1 MSCYDEFALLQ
12 EQAAELGLPWD
23 RPPAVRREFVEVAPD
38 RRLGALVWG
47 RQPAELVLLH
57 GGAQNAHTWDSV
69 ALLLGR
75 PLMAVDLP
83 GHGHSDWRLDR
94 DYTPRDNAADVATAV
109 RSLAPEARLVAGMS
123 LGGVTAIALMAA
135 YPELVRRL
143 VLVDVTPGSN
153 AIDARPIA
161 TFVRGAPRRATF
173 EQLLEY
179 ATAALPEPRPASIRR
194 GLLHNAKAD
203 EHGSWTWRHHLGS
216 FDEEEVLS
224 VADSFPPLWHCLAQG
239 RVPLMLVRGGRSPA
253 VSAADVFQ
261 LREIRPDARIEVVED
276 AGHSIQGD
284 QPRRLAEL
292 LEQFLAQ

>member
-1 MSCYDEFALLQ
+1 MSCYNEFALLE
-12 EQAAELGLPWD
+12 EQALELGLLWD
-23 RPPAVRREFVEVAPD
+23 RPPAVRREFLEVAPG
-38 RRLGALVWG
+38 RRLSALVWG
-47 RQPAELVLLH
+47 HRPPDLVLLH

-75 PLMAVDLP
+75 PLMAIDLP

-94 DYTPRDNAADVATAV
+94 DHSPQASAADAATAV
-109 RSLAPEARLVAGMS
+109 RSLAPQARLVAGMS
-123 LGGVTAIALMAA
+123 LGGVTAVALMAA
-135 YPELVRRL
+135 HVELVGRL

-161 TFVRGAPRRATF
+161 TFVHGAPRRATF

-179 ATAALPEPRPASIRR
+179 VTAALPGHRPASIRR

-203 EHGSWTWRHHLGS
+203 EHGSWTWRHHLGTLEE
-216 FDEEEVLS
+216 DEILC
-224 VADSFPPLWHCLAQG
+224 VAQTFPPLWHSLAHAQL
-239 RVPLMLVRGGRSPA
+239 PLMLVRGGRSPA
-253 VSAADVFQ
+253 VSAADVSR
-261 LREIRPDARIEVVED
+261 LRQIRPDARIEVVKD

-292 LEQFLAQ
+292 LEQFLER